1 MGDSKNQL
9 KDGAI
14 LLGWIAGLVIVA
26 SLIWFPTQ
34 PFRSGLLL
42 KNVNRVLEE
51 YGDNRRLGES
61 VSPGWYTM
69 TRTDP
74 AAAGS
79 FYEGRKI
86 YIFTFIGEGT
96 FFPCAAVVAP
106 GGTVEEFIAL
116 NNYGGKILKQIPP
129 EVLKIYTRRIEGK
142 RS

>member
-1 MGDSKNQL
+1 MGDSKNRL

-14 LLGWIAGLVIVA
+14 LMAWIAGLIVIA

-34 PFRSGLLL
+34 SFRSSLLL

-51 YGDNRRLGES
+51 YGDNRRLGEP
-61 VSPGWYTM
+61 VSPGWFTM

-74 AAAGS
+74 AAAG
-79 FYEGRKI
+79 YLNEGRKVF
-86 YIFTFIGEGT
+86 IFTFIGEGT

-116 NNYGGKILKQIPP
+116 NNYGDKILKQIPP
-129 EVLKIYTRRIEGK
+129 GVLKIYMRRIEGK
-142 RS
+142 KS